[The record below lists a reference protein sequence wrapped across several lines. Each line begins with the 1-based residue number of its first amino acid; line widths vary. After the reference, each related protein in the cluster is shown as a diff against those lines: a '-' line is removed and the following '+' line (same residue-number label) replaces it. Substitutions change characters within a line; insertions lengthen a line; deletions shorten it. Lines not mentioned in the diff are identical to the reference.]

1 MRLTSRTAQLCHEYL
16 HKTLAPSCF
25 DLSDRILDD
34 PLPTA
39 LKLAGI
45 KYENKLIESFEEIN
59 LGITYIHDFLADSRK
74 EEETLKALNNP
85 EARIIYGG
93 YLSST
98 TRVSKPDLLVRV
110 GETEWR
116 PVDIKSHGASKES
129 ASNQLSVTTIPE
141 LDPEQGEKVG
151 ATLVK
156 KDAHQL
162 AHYIRQLQELG
173 FCDGTPWAGI
183 IGTDPTKIFWADLN
197 SLTYGRGRS
206 ASGILT
212 IYETDS
218 IKALAIAS
226 AAIAREEDHSL
237 APVTIPR
244 RISGD
249 FGCATCEMRKICF
262 KEMKAFD
269 NGNGHVTLLSEITAG
284 KADQYLGGIESIK
297 ELASADNLP
306 PQGMAAVTRANVWL
320 TKKPERMDPSRDF
333 KVPEFDIEIDID
345 LENSQEAIR
354 EAGIEDSVGRD
365 AVYLY
370 GYGIHERHK
379 NPDWRSSTFGYFD
392 NYADTDEAEFNVLN
406 QMWQFLQEQVKSAE
420 AQGKTI
426 GIFHYSTHELTWW
439 KNFAERHATKPG
451 APTRQA
457 KDDFVSKYFV
467 DLLPLAKELA
477 FPVTGYSI
485 KALAPLAGFNWRV
498 DDAGGGNSI
507 VYYQNATSRENS
519 ELDRNTAIA
528 WLRSYNEDDVR
539 ATMAVREYLSSIA
552 IKL

>member
-1 MRLTSRTAQLCHEYL
+1 MNA
-16 HKTLAPSCF
+16 
-25 DLSDRILDD
+25 
-34 PLPTA
+34 
-39 LKLAGI
+39 
-45 KYENKLIESFEEIN
+45 
-59 LGITYIHDFLADSRK
+59 
-74 EEETLKALNNP
+74 
-85 EARIIYGG
+85 
-93 YLSST
+93 
-98 TRVSKPDLLVRV
+98 
-110 GETEWR
+110 
-116 PVDIKSHGASKES
+116 
-129 ASNQLSVTTIPE
+129 
-141 LDPEQGEKVG
+141 
-151 ATLVK
+151 
-156 KDAHQL
+156 
-162 AHYIRQLQELG
+162 
-173 FCDGTPWAGI
+173 
-183 IGTDPTKIFWADLN
+183 
-197 SLTYGRGRS
+197 LTYGRGRT

-237 APVTIPR
+237 APVTSPR

-320 TKKPERMDPSRDF
+320 TKKPERMDSSREF
-333 KVPEFDIEIDID
+333 TVPEFDIEIDID

-392 NYADTDEAEFNVLN
+392 DYADTDEAEFNVLN
-406 QMWQFLQEQVKSAE
+406 QMWQFLQEQVNNAE
-420 AQGKTI
+420 AHGKTI
-426 GIFHYSTHELTWW
+426 GIFHYGTHEITWW
-439 KNFAERHATKPG
+439 RNYAERHASKPVS
-451 APTRQA
+451 PTLQA
-457 KDDFVSKYFV
+457 VDDFTSKYFV
-467 DLLPLAKELA
+467 NLLPLAKELA

-485 KALAPLAGFNWRV
+485 KVLAPLAGFNWQV

-507 VYYQNATSRENS
+507 VYYQNATSLENT
-519 ELDRNTAIA
+519 ELDRSTAIA

-539 ATMAVREYLSSIA
+539 ATMAVRNYLRSLS
-552 IKL
+552 L